1 MRFEHKINKIRTIAQ
16 TRQDITQQTITNQPF
31 SCLHQTNKKTKKTM
45 PNCYQFKS
53 SILSS
58 LLCIIAA
65 STFTTNTFIVV
76 NGQATCEPDDPDNT
90 ILREICSDPDLT
102 TLCGALRET
111 DLDSDLSNN
120 QLNTIF
126 APINSAFTSAPNRL
140 IGFTSKQLRVTLKY
154 HIISGD
160 IATNS
165 LSCTEPTS
173 TVLRSD
179 FTSQTICNAD
189 DTVRE
194 GQMGNAL
201 VNGTP
206 LFVTDGDSDA
216 PCNGRIIKVT
226 NILGTG
232 ITFFPQHKKIGK
244 GSKGSKGSGSGGGK
258 LRGKSNKGDSGGAW
272 RYNNNANNAAQQE
285 DLLYTY
291 FGIRS
296 SSAYNKKGPK
306 SFKAGG
312 GGFIDYK
319 SSKSKKGDYYN
330 GGFGFGGGGG
340 GDRYGKSDKKR
351 KRE

>member
-1 MRFEHKINKIRTIAQ
+1 
-16 TRQDITQQTITNQPF
+16 
-31 SCLHQTNKKTKKTM
+31 M
-45 PNCYQFKS
+45 PNCYHFKS

-90 ILREICSDPDLT
+90 IFREICSDPDLT

-126 APINSAFTSAPNRL
+126 APINSAFTSAQRRL

-194 GQMGNAL
+194 AQMGNAI

-232 ITFFPQHKKIGK
+232 ITFFPQHNKIGK
-244 GSKGSKGSGSGGGK
+244 GSKGSKGGPGGGK
-258 LRGKSNKGDSGGAW
+258 LRGKSDKGDSGGAW
-272 RYNNNANNAAQQE
+272 RYYNNVNNAALQE
-285 DLLYTY
+285 DLLYSY

-312 GGFIDYK
+312 GGFIDTK
-319 SSKSKKGDYYN
+319 SGKSKKGDYYN

-340 GDRYGKSDKKR
+340 DRYGKSDKKR